1 MTMRTPNESSAVVR
15 MMLSALAAVLLLTS
29 CQRSISGTYLVS
41 DKGSVVWLE
50 LVRTPDNH
58 LTGQLSLTTLKPD
71 GTIDRNSVSVM
82 GAIDGE
88 NVTLSGSK
96 FLGLG
101 AFTLSGTLQG
111 NTLTLSGGLE
121 PTPFPFKRAV
131 LSDYQEKVAV
141 LDAQS
146 KSILNS
152 RAAAQ
157 DKQRTDAA
165 EAKFVAQIDQL
176 IANMQRFDS
185 EADVHLGR
193 FPNVEKGYQ
202 AITAKVST
210 YVERARQ
217 IQPSST
223 ASITRSQLSVAAIQ
237 ASLVTDQ
244 LHNQGTA
251 LQSTLASNV
260 KPTAD
265 EVTTLG
271 QMCSVATPRLSPAQD
286 EERSAACN
294 RLSNAAPAFRE
305 KYADIRAGLAHLEQ
319 VYQHERETQQG
330 LLQTAQRL
338 Q

>member
-1 MTMRTPNESSAVVR
+1 MTMRTPNQSSAVVR
-15 MMLSALAAVLLLTS
+15 LILNALAAVVLLTG

-41 DKGSVVWLE
+41 DRASVVWLE

-58 LTGQLSLTTLKPD
+58 LTGQLSLTTLKLD
-71 GTIDRNSVSVM
+71 GTIDRNSVSVT

-88 NVTLSGSK
+88 NVTLLGSK

-101 AFTLSGTLQG
+101 TFTLSGNLSG

-121 PTPFPFKRAV
+121 PTPFPFKRAS
-131 LSDYQEKVAV
+131 LSDYQVKVAA
-141 LDAQS
+141 LNAQS
-146 KSILNS
+146 KSILDAT
-152 RAAAQ
+152 AAAQ
-157 DKQRTDAA
+157 DKQRMDAA

-210 YVERARQ
+210 YVERERQ
-217 IQPSST
+217 IPPSST

-237 ASLVTDQ
+237 ASLVTVQ

-251 LQSTLASNV
+251 LQSTLESNV

-271 QMCSVATPRLSPAQD
+271 QMCSVATSRLSPAQS

-294 RLSNAAPAFRE
+294 RLSNAAPTFRQ
-305 KYADIRAGLAHLEQ
+305 KYADVVAGLAHLEQ